1 MYQEAVV
8 RFFGAD
14 VDRAAAG
21 AIVLHLI
28 SIGPISVLGLLLM
41 AQDGLSL
48 MELKRMKST
57 AEAAEKLPEAGDGV
71 E

>member
-8 RFFGAD
+8 RFFAAD

-28 SIGPISVLGLLLM
+28 SVAPISVLGLMLM

>member
-14 VDRAAAG
+14 LDRAAAG
-21 AIVLHLI
+21 AIVLHLLSFAPI
-28 SIGPISVLGLLLM
+28 SILGLTLM

-48 MELKRMKST
+48 MELKRMKTT
-57 AEAAEKLPEAGDGV
+57 AEAAETLPDPQDKVG
-71 E
+71 